1 MRIKN
6 TTSLTS
12 HGNTVGREIVTQ
24 LLDVGLDSID
34 PYFRVKEFIKV
45 ENNRI
50 VVNNDGF
57 EMKGDPHSGRL
68 SFNLEDYDRVFVIGA
83 AKGVQRAAL
92 AFEEVLGDVLTGG
105 HVIGKHGEEIICK
118 KIGVTLAGH
127 PVPDEF
133 CVEGCRKIEEL
144 LAEVNERDL
153 IFTVFGSGCGSL
165 FTYPAGNITIDD
177 ISKFTH
183 MMQIE
188 KGVPT
193 SDLNPIRTHI
203 DRFKGGRITRF
214 LKKATVVNMV
224 TADPSKMNTPVLR
237 VSYFDMLK
245 HNTFFPT
252 VATATTYKE
261 CIEII
266 KKWDAWD
273 ETPESIKEH
282 LLSGTEESENMTID
296 EYESYGYRFFGL
308 IFKDSTVYPSVRKKA
323 NELGLN
329 CIMLSEYMEAEARE
343 AGFVDGNMALC
354 CERLGEPFTAPVVLM
369 SSGENLVTVGKEC
382 GIGGR
387 NQEYCLA
394 AAMKIDG
401 SKNIVIGAVDTDG
414 TDGPGGF
421 AYDGAPSCLAGAV
434 VDGYTVKEARE
445 KGLDL
450 QDALKTHGTSE
461 PLWKLN
467 CGVAAT
473 ANVSALDLRIIYIGD
488 DKNE

>member
-6 TTSLTS
+6 TNSLTS
-12 HGNTVGREIVTQ
+12 HGNRTGREIVTK
-24 LLDVGLDSID
+24 LLDTGLDSLD
-34 PYFRVKEFIKV
+34 PYFRVKEFIKLRDNKIII
-45 ENNRI
+45 NNK
-50 VVNNDGF
+50 GF
-57 EMKGDPHSGRL
+57 EMKEDPHSGGICFDL
-68 SFNLEDYDRVFVIGA
+68 KDYDRVFVIGA
-83 AKGVQRAAL
+83 AKGIQRAAL

-105 HVIGKHGEEIICK
+105 HVIGKHGEDIICN

-144 LAEVNERDL
+144 LADVNERDL

-203 DRFKGGRITRF
+203 DRFKGGRITRL
-214 LKKATVVNMV
+214 LKKATLVHTV

-237 VSYFDMLK
+237 VSYFEMLK
-245 HNTFFPT
+245 KNTFFPT
-252 VATATTYKE
+252 VATASTYKD

-266 KKWDAWD
+266 KKWDAWE
-273 ETPESIKEH
+273 ETPISIREH
-282 LLSGTEESENMTID
+282 LLSGTDENMSVE
-296 EYESYGYRFFGL
+296 EYESYGCRFFGL
-308 IFKDSTVYPSVRKKA
+308 IFKDSTVYPAVRTKA
-323 NELGLN
+323 AELGLR

-343 AGFVDGNMALC
+343 AGYVDGNMALC
-354 CERLGEPFTAPVVLM
+354 CERLGEPFNPPVVLM
-369 SSGENLVTVGKEC
+369 SSGENVVTVGKEC
-382 GIGGR
+382 GVGGR

-394 AAMKIDG
+394 AAMKISG

-421 AYDGAPSCLAGAV
+421 VYENAPSCLAGAV
-434 VDGYTVKEARE
+434 VDGYTIDESKEN
-445 KGLDL
+445 GIDL
-450 QDALKTHGTSE
+450 QNALKTHGTSE
-461 PLWKLN
+461 PLWRLD
-467 CGVAAT
+467 CGVWAA
-473 ANVSALDLRIIYIGD
+473 ANVSALDLRIIYIGGKTD
-488 DKNE
+488 E

>member
-1 MRIKN
+1 MRIQN
-6 TTSLTS
+6 TNSLTS
-12 HGNTVGREIVTQ
+12 HGNRAGREIVTK
-24 LLDVGLDSID
+24 LLDTGLDSLD
-34 PYFRVKEFIKV
+34 PYFRVKEFIKLKDNKIII
-45 ENNRI
+45 NN
-50 VVNNDGF
+50 NGF
-57 EMKGDPHSGRL
+57 EMKDDPHSGEIC
-68 SFNLEDYDRVFVIGA
+68 FDIKDYDRVFVIGA

-105 HVIGKHGEEIICK
+105 HVIGKHGEEIICR

-144 LAEVNERDL
+144 LSDVNERDL

-203 DRFKGGRITRF
+203 DRFKGGRITRL
-214 LKKATVVNMV
+214 LKKATLVHTV

-237 VSYFDMLK
+237 VSYFEMLK
-245 HNTFFPT
+245 NNTFFPT
-252 VATATTYKE
+252 VATASTYKD

-266 KKWDAWD
+266 KKWDAWE
-273 ETPESIKEH
+273 ETPISIREH
-282 LLSGTEESENMTID
+282 LISGADENMSVE
-296 EYESYGYRFFGL
+296 EYESYNCRFFGL
-308 IFKDSTVYPSVRKKA
+308 IFKDSTVYPAVRKKA
-323 NELGLN
+323 AEMGLR

-343 AGFVDGNMALC
+343 AGAIDGNMALC
-354 CERLGEPFTAPVVLM
+354 CERLGEPFKAPVVLM
-369 SSGENLVTVGKEC
+369 SSGENVVTVGKEC
-382 GIGGR
+382 GVGGR

-394 AAMKIDG
+394 AAMKIAG

-421 AYDGAPSCLAGAV
+421 MYENAPSCLAGAV
-434 VDGYTVKEARE
+434 VDSYTADEAKE
-445 KGLDL
+445 KGIDL
-450 QDALKTHGTSE
+450 QNALKTHGTSE
-461 PLWKLN
+461 PLWKID
-467 CGVAAT
+467 CGVSAT
-473 ANVSALDLRIIYIGD
+473 ANVSALDLRIIYIGGKTD
-488 DKNE
+488 E

>member
-6 TTSLTS
+6 TNSLTS
-12 HGNTVGREIVTQ
+12 HGNRAGREIVTK
-24 LLDVGLDSID
+24 LLDTGLDSLD
-34 PYFRVKEFIKV
+34 PYFRVKEFIKLRDNKIII
-45 ENNRI
+45 NN
-50 VVNNDGF
+50 NGF
-57 EMKGDPHSGRL
+57 EMKDDPHSGGICFEL
-68 SFNLEDYDRVFVIGA
+68 KDYDRVFVIGA

-105 HVIGKHGEEIICK
+105 HVIGKHGEEIICR

-133 CVEGCRKIEEL
+133 CVEGCRKIEGL
-144 LAEVNERDL
+144 LSDVNERDL

-203 DRFKGGRITRF
+203 DRFKGGRITRL
-214 LKKATVVNMV
+214 LKKATLVHTV

-237 VSYFDMLK
+237 VPYFEMLRN
-245 HNTFFPT
+245 NTFFPT
-252 VATATTYKE
+252 VATASTYKD

-266 KKWDAWD
+266 KKWDAWE
-273 ETPESIKEH
+273 ETPISIREH
-282 LLSGTEESENMTID
+282 LLSGTDENMSVE
-296 EYESYGYRFFGL
+296 EYESYGCRFFGL
-308 IFKDSTVYPSVRKKA
+308 IFKDSTVYPAVRKKA
-323 NELGLN
+323 AELGLR

-343 AGFVDGNMALC
+343 AGAIDGNMALC
-354 CERLGEPFTAPVVLM
+354 CERLGEPFKTPVVLM
-369 SSGENLVTVGKEC
+369 SSGENVVTVGKEC
-382 GIGGR
+382 GVGGR

-394 AAMKIDG
+394 AAMKIAG
-401 SKNIVIGAVDTDG
+401 SKSIVIGAVDTDG

-421 AYDGAPSCLAGAV
+421 VYENAPSCLAGAV
-434 VDGYTVKEARE
+434 VDGYTTDEAKE
-445 KGLDL
+445 KGIDL
-450 QDALKTHGTSE
+450 QNALKTHGTSE
-461 PLWKLN
+461 PLWKLD
-467 CGVAAT
+467 CGVSAS
-473 ANVSALDLRIIYIGD
+473 ANVSALDLRIIYIG
-488 DKNE
+488 

>member
-6 TTSLTS
+6 TDSLTL
-12 HGNTVGREIVTQ
+12 HGNIEGREIVTK
-24 LLDVGLDSID
+24 LLDTGLDSLD
-34 PYFRVKEFIKV
+34 PYFRVKEFIKIV
-45 ENNRI
+45 DNKIIINNK
-50 VVNNDGF
+50 GF
-57 EMKGDPHSGRL
+57 EMNDDPDSGAICL
-68 SFNLEDYDRVFVIGA
+68 DLKEYDRVFVIGA
-83 AKGVQRAAL
+83 AKGIQRAAL

-144 LAEVNERDL
+144 LCDVNERDL

-177 ISKFTH
+177 ISKFTY

-203 DRFKGGRITRF
+203 DRFKGGRITRL
-214 LKKATVVNMV
+214 LKKAPLVHTV

-237 VSYFDMLK
+237 VSYFEMLK
-245 HNTFFPT
+245 NNTFFPT
-252 VATATTYKE
+252 VATASTYKD

-266 KKWDAWD
+266 KKWDAWE
-273 ETPESIKEH
+273 ETPHSIREH
-282 LLSGTEESENMTID
+282 LLSGTDENMSVE
-296 EYESYGYRFFGL
+296 EYESYGCRFFGL
-308 IFKDSTVYPSVRKKA
+308 IFKDSTVYPAVRTKA
-323 NELGLN
+323 AELGLR

-343 AGFVDGNMALC
+343 AGLVDGNMALC
-354 CERLGEPFTAPVVLM
+354 CERLGEPFKPPVVLM
-369 SSGENLVTVGKEC
+369 SSGENVVTVGKEC
-382 GIGGR
+382 GVGGR

-401 SKNIVIGAVDTDG
+401 SQSIVIGAVDTDG

-421 AYDGAPSCLAGAV
+421 VYENAPSCLAGAV
-434 VDGYTVKEARE
+434 VDGYTIEEAKD
-445 KGLDL
+445 KGIDL
-450 QDALKTHGTSE
+450 QNALKTHGTSE
-461 PLWKLN
+461 PLWKLG
-467 CGVAAT
+467 CGVWAT
-473 ANVSALDLRIIYIGD
+473 ANVSALDLRIIYIGGKKD
-488 DKNE
+488 E

>member
-6 TTSLTS
+6 TNSLTS
-12 HGNTVGREIVTQ
+12 HGNRAGREIVTK
-24 LLDVGLDSID
+24 LLDAGLDSLD
-34 PYFRVKEFIKV
+34 PYFRVKEFIKLRDNKIII
-45 ENNRI
+45 NN
-50 VVNNDGF
+50 NGF
-57 EMKGDPHSGRL
+57 EMKDDPHSGGICFEL
-68 SFNLEDYDRVFVIGA
+68 KDYDRVFVIGA

-105 HVIGKHGEEIICK
+105 HVIGKHGEEIICR

-144 LAEVNERDL
+144 LSDVNERDL

-203 DRFKGGRITRF
+203 DRFKGGRITRL
-214 LKKATVVNMV
+214 LKKATLVHTV

-237 VSYFDMLK
+237 VPYFEMLRN
-245 HNTFFPT
+245 NTFFPT
-252 VATATTYKE
+252 VATASTYKD

-266 KKWDAWD
+266 KKWDAWE
-273 ETPESIKEH
+273 ETPISIREH
-282 LLSGTEESENMTID
+282 LLSGTDENMSVE
-296 EYESYGYRFFGL
+296 EYESYGCRFFGL
-308 IFKDSTVYPSVRKKA
+308 IFKDSTVYPAVRKKA
-323 NELGLN
+323 AELGLR

-343 AGFVDGNMALC
+343 AGAIDGNMALC
-354 CERLGEPFTAPVVLM
+354 CERLGEPFKTPVVLM
-369 SSGENLVTVGKEC
+369 SSGENVVTVGKEC
-382 GIGGR
+382 GVGGR

-394 AAMKIDG
+394 AAMKIAG
-401 SKNIVIGAVDTDG
+401 SKSIVIGAVDTDG

-421 AYDGAPSCLAGAV
+421 VYENAPSCLAGAV
-434 VDGYTVKEARE
+434 VDGYTTDEAKE
-445 KGLDL
+445 KGIDL
-450 QDALKTHGTSE
+450 QNALKTHGTSE
-461 PLWKLN
+461 PLWKLD
-467 CGVAAT
+467 CGVSAS
-473 ANVSALDLRIIYIGD
+473 ANVSALDLRIIYIGGKTD
-488 DKNE
+488 E

>member
-6 TTSLTS
+6 TASLTS

-24 LLDVGLDSID
+24 LLNVGLDSID

-45 ENNRI
+45 ENDRI

-57 EMKGDPHSGRL
+57 EMKGDPHSGKL

-105 HVIGKHGEEIICK
+105 HVIGKRGEEIICN

-144 LAEVNERDL
+144 LTGVNERDL

-214 LKKATVVNMV
+214 LKKATVVNTV

-245 HNTFFPT
+245 HN
-252 VATATTYKE
+252 
-261 CIEII
+261 I
-266 KKWDAWD
+266 
-273 ETPESIKEH
+273 
-282 LLSGTEESENMTID
+282 
-296 EYESYGYRFFGL
+296 
-308 IFKDSTVYPSVRKKA
+308 
-323 NELGLN
+323 
-329 CIMLSEYMEAEARE
+329 
-343 AGFVDGNMALC
+343 
-354 CERLGEPFTAPVVLM
+354 
-369 SSGENLVTVGKEC
+369 
-382 GIGGR
+382 
-387 NQEYCLA
+387 
-394 AAMKIDG
+394 
-401 SKNIVIGAVDTDG
+401 
-414 TDGPGGF
+414 
-421 AYDGAPSCLAGAV
+421 
-434 VDGYTVKEARE
+434 
-445 KGLDL
+445 
-450 QDALKTHGTSE
+450 
-461 PLWKLN
+461 
-467 CGVAAT
+467 
-473 ANVSALDLRIIYIGD
+473 
-488 DKNE
+488 